1 MHRAQNNSVVQVVM
15 ENTCISFDGRVSVWL
30 YDAMLLI
37 DQQRDKAPAESVLQC
52 KPQRKF

>member
-15 ENTCISFDGRVSVWL
+15 ENTRISFDGRVSVWL

-37 DQQRDKAPAESVLQC
+37 DQQRDKAPAE
-52 KPQRKF
+52 